1 MYDRQACGNHLLL
14 SISLQGTELR
24 LDRCNGVITP
34 PSGFRHNA
42 PVSTRNIS
50 DPRDVPAYTV
60 GEAAHYLGV
69 PKSTLRAWFA
79 GQLGFRSV
87 IKPADPSTLGLSFS
101 NLVEAYVLTAIRRR
115 HNVALPTIRRGLEY
129 LVRKLGAKRPLIE
142 QQFATNGVDL
152 FVDHLGEII
161 NISRE
166 GQVEMAD
173 LIRAYLE
180 RIDRDARGLPI
191 KLYPFMRSQAPRAQP
206 RTVVI
211 DPRVSFGRPV
221 VAGTGIPTAV
231 LAEQFKAGDPV
242 PVLAKEY
249 GADEEAVWDAIRCE
263 LEAA

>member
-1 MYDRQACGNHLLL
+1 M
-14 SISLQGTELR
+14 
-24 LDRCNGVITP
+24 
-34 PSGFRHNA
+34 FRHNPA
-42 PVSTRNIS
+42 VTAFANL
-50 DPRDVPAYTV
+50 DPREIPAYTV

-69 PKSTLRAWFA
+69 PKSTMRSWFA
-79 GQLGFRSV
+79 GQRGFRAV
-87 IKPADPSTLGLSFS
+87 IRPADAKALGLSFS

-115 HNVALPTIRRGLEY
+115 HNVALPTIRRGLDY

-152 FVDHLGEII
+152 FVDHLGDII
-161 NISRE
+161 NISKD

-180 RIDRDARGLPI
+180 RIDRDAKGLPI
-191 KLYPFMRSQAPRAQP
+191 KLYPFMRTQAPREQP

-221 VAGTGIPTAV
+221 IAGTGIPTAV

-263 LEAA
+263 LGREAA

>member
-1 MYDRQACGNHLLL
+1 MTAFANL
-14 SISLQGTELR
+14 
-24 LDRCNGVITP
+24 
-34 PSGFRHNA
+34 
-42 PVSTRNIS
+42 
-50 DPRDVPAYTV
+50 DPREVPAYTV

-69 PKSTLRAWFA
+69 PKSTMRSWFA
-79 GQLGFRSV
+79 GQRGFRAV
-87 IKPADPSTLGLSFS
+87 IRPADPKALGLSFS

-115 HNVALPTIRRGLEY
+115 HHVALPTIRRGLEY

-161 NISRE
+161 NISKD
-166 GQVEMAD
+166 GQVEMAE

-180 RIDRDARGLPI
+180 RIDRDAKGLPI
-191 KLYPFMRSQAPRAQP
+191 KLYPFIRTQAPREQP

-221 VAGTGIPTAV
+221 IAGTGIPTAV
-231 LAEQFKAGDPV
+231 LAEQFKAGDTV

-263 LEAA
+263 LGREAA